1 MISGIKP
8 HQSEQRSEKI
18 GVPPGEGAL
27 GIADFL
33 RIRQRSAALCA
44 PLEIEDYGV
53 QPMADASPPKWHL
66 AHTTWF
72 FETFLVKP
80 NRPVCQSHI
89 IRHSSTFLTR
99 TTTALGNRF
108 HETSA
113 GTCRVRPSQRS

>member
-72 FETFLVKP
+72 FETFLIKP
-80 NRPVCQSHI
+80 NRPAVKS
-89 IRHSSTFLTR
+89 
-99 TTTALGNRF
+99 F
-108 HETSA
+108 HPAFEHLFNSYYN
-113 GTCRVRPSQRS
+113 GVG